1 MLSCGNTRRGAR
13 LVRPEDIAAAAA
25 AADESGAASLGVLC
39 SDSLKRVDENGM
51 ITEDIDRTLA
61 YRVQTPQVFVREQ
74 IIAAHELAAEGF
86 MATDD
91 CGVARMRVS
100 GSGWWTRRAIILRL
114 QHRTT
119 SSWRGLCSAA
129 KRDRY

>member
-1 MLSCGNTRRGAR
+1 M
-13 LVRPEDIAAAAA
+13 
-25 AADESGAASLGVLC
+25 C

-74 IIAAHELAAEGF
+74 IIAAHELAAADGF

-91 CGVARMRVS
+91 CGVAQYAGIRVRMVDAA
-100 GSGWWTRRAIILRL
+100 GYNMKITTPDDLELARALL
-114 QHRTT
+114 
-119 SSWRGLCSAA
+119 GGEEG
-129 KRDRY
+129 

>member
-1 MLSCGNTRRGAR
+1 MLSCGNTRRGALSCPAGGYR
-13 LVRPEDIAAAAA
+13 SGSCGGGRV
-25 AADESGAASLGVLC
+25 GAASLGVLC

-74 IIAAHELAAEGF
+74 IIAAHELAAAEGF

-91 CGVARMRVS
+91 CGVAQHAGIRVRMVDAA
-100 GSGWWTRRAIILRL
+100 GYNIKITTPDDLELARALL
-114 QHRTT
+114 
-119 SSWRGLCSAA
+119 GGEEG
-129 KRDRY
+129 